1 MSWGPP
7 ISVSEGQTTPG
18 APVAVCIDFAGELPY
33 EFFCAFLADPNGGV
47 YMTRGN
53 NNGWGLWRRLP
64 SPRTTLLTTP
74 GAPINAVSEPNG
86 FFSVFLSDRNGDVLA
101 FRGRAEDAVWQEQ
114 NITKGLLATPGGS
127 VTASREDSGVY
138 SLFRT
143 DQSGGVF
150 SLSGNHAGWGGWQS
164 VSQGR
169 TTPGAQITVSED
181 PGSLSKANK
190 FFYLFLADPN
200 GGVYAIRGNNKAG
213 WGRWQRVPGDSA
225 TLFTT
230 PGAPIAMV
238 AEFQPSSIEPN
249 GFISVFF
256 ADKDGA
262 VVMVRGNEQVGWG
275 RQWLTIYGDLT
286 KPGAPIAAGTYNI
299 DDGATGNMRVFF
311 ADKDRFVVTLLG
323 NERTAWSQPSLWQT
337 NWQPQTIDPGQ
348 FFTTPG
354 GAINAFP
361 TGVQPLVVVANKTG
375 APRCPT
381 PWEN

>member
-47 YMTRGN
+47 YTARGN
-53 NNGWGLWRRLP
+53 MIDGWGPWRRLP

-74 GAPINAVSEPNG
+74 GAPLNAVSEPNG
-86 FFSVFLSDRNGDVLA
+86 FFSVFLSDRNGDVIAL
-101 FRGRAEDAVWQEQ
+101 RGRAEDAVWQEQ

-127 VTASREDSGVY
+127 VTASREDNGVY

-164 VSQGR
+164 VAQGR
-169 TTPGAQITVSED
+169 TTPGAQITVSQD
-181 PGSLSKANK
+181 PGSQSKANN

-213 WGRWQRVPGDSA
+213 WGRWQRIPGDST

-230 PGAPIAMV
+230 PGAPITV
-238 AEFQPSSIEPN
+238 VCETQPFNLSDPN
-249 GFISVFF
+249 GFMSVFF
-256 ADKDGA
+256 ADRDGA
-262 VVMVRGNEQVGWG
+262 VVMVRGNEQLGWG

-286 KPGAPIAAGTYNI
+286 KPGAPIAAGLYTQ
-299 DDGATGNMRVFF
+299 DDIANANMRVLFG
-311 ADKDRFVVTLLG
+311 DKDGFVVTLLG

-348 FFTTPG
+348 FFTAPG
-354 GAINAFP
+354 GAINAIP
-361 TGVQPLVVVANKTG
+361 TPGAFTLPLVVVANKTG
-375 APRCPT
+375 AVFAV
-381 PWEN
+381 